1 MKESPLGP
9 QWYIV
14 CLGIIWFLHL
24 VGWSQ
29 GLDMG
34 MDVSWP
40 VPSMLEM
47 LPVLKS
53 SGWKFHKV
61 E

>member
-1 MKESPLGP
+1 MPRYNMVPPSSGLESGTGM
-9 QWYIV
+9 V
-14 CLGIIWFLHL
+14 R
-24 VGWSQ
+24 
-29 GLDMG
+29 LDMG

-47 LPVLKS
+47 LPVLKY